1 LWWVLRKKSQQII
14 MIVTL
19 QQANERVKL
28 NTVMASSMALPTMIC
43 YRKRHGTPGWDKADG
58 NAVIGYGCRD
68 F

>member
-1 LWWVLRKKSQQII
+1 

-28 NTVMASSMALPTMIC
+28 NKVMASSMASPTMIC
-43 YRKRHGTPGWDKADG
+43 YRKWHGTSGRDKADG
-58 NAVIGYGCRD
+58 NAVIGHGSRG